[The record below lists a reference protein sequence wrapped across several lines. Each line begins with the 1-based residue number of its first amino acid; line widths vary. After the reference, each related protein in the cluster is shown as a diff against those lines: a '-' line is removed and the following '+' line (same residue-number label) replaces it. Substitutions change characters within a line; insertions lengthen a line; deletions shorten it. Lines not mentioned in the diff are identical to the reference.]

1 MSRATRSAVSH
12 LPASGRW
19 VIAASFVVAFLLTA
33 MPLPAWALT
42 WRPEWVALVLMYW
55 CMALP
60 DRVGVGIAWLLGLL
74 LDVQQ
79 GTVLGQH
86 ALGLAL
92 VAYVTLQSHQ
102 RVRVF
107 PLKQQALVVCAY
119 LLMFEF
125 VTLWIRGMMGTPP
138 NHWSFWMPAFTSMV
152 LWPWL
157 FIILRDLRRTHHVT

>member
-1 MSRATRSAVSH
+1 MSRVEVH
-12 LPASGRW
+12 GVW
-19 VIAASFVVAFLLTA
+19 VIVLSLLVAFLLTA
-33 MPLPAWALT
+33 MPLPSWAVN
-42 WRPEWVALVLMYW
+42 WRPEWVALVLVYW

-60 DRVGVGIAWLLGLL
+60 GRIGVGVAWLLGLL

-92 VAYVTLQSHQ
+92 VAYVTLMTYQ

-107 PLKQQALVVCAY
+107 PLMQQALVVCGF
-119 LLMFEF
+119 LLLFEF
-125 VTLWIRGMMGTPP
+125 VTLWIRGMMGMPP
-138 NHWSFWMPAFTSMV
+138 NHWAFWMPAFTSML

-157 FIILRDLRRTHHVT
+157 FIILRDLRRKYHVT